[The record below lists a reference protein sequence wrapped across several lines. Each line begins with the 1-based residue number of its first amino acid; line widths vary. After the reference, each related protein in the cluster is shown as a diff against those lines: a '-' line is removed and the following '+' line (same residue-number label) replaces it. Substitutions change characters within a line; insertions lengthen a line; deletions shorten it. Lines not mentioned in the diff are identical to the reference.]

1 VSKRCQ
7 YAYPDTYGHECGAP
21 ATHVMVHEQLES
33 TRQALLNLG
42 VTPPVDGLSRV
53 GRCERHR
60 GVVEFGD
67 GAFIRNDE
75 IE

>member
-1 VSKRCQ
+1 
-7 YAYPDTYGHECGAP
+7 
-21 ATHVMVHEQLES
+21 MVHEQLES